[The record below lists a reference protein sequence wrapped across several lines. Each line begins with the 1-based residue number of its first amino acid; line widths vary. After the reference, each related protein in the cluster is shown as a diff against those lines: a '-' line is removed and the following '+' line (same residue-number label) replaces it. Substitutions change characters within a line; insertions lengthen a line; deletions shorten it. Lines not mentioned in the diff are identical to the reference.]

1 MKRTQS
7 KLEKF
12 VLENYGSVRNL
23 CDAINKVF
31 PDTFRS
37 EGGTQMNAWIRG
49 TKPHRNGKAWVTT
62 VAFLKQRHNQN
73 VTMDWLV
80 RKAEEEFL
88 QSEEKPKEQTEEQV
102 SEATEKQI
110 EDPTSLYE
118 LKDKLE
124 KCLAK
129 HSEIKNKI
137 TTAEQVLN
145 NTSEWSLSVIIN
157 GLTSNWLTLFSTTTE
172 LKYTIVEVVLSI
184 IKEKQ
189 SKVLQEIDVLK
200 EEIKQIVEQWN

>member
-23 CDAINKVF
+23 CDAINEVF

-129 HSEIKNKI
+129 YSEIKNKI
-137 TTAEQVLN
+137 TITEKVLN
-145 NTSEWSLSVIIN
+145 DTSLWSLSVSIN
-157 GLTSNWLTLFSTTTE
+157 GLTPNWLTLFSTTSE

-184 IKEKQ
+184 MKEKQ

-200 EEIKQIVEQWN
+200 DEIKQIVEQWN

>member
-12 VLENYGSVRNL
+12 VFENYGSVRNL

-129 HSEIKNKI
+129 YSEIKKKI
-137 TTAEQVLN
+137 TVAEQVLN
-145 NTSEWSLSVIIN
+145 NTSQWSLSVIIN
-157 GLTSNWLTLFSTTTE
+157 GLTPNWLTLFSTTTE

-184 IKEKQ
+184 MKEEQ
-189 SKVLQEIDVLK
+189 SKVFQEIDVLK
-200 EEIKQIVEQWN
+200 DEIKQIVEQWN

>member
-1 MKRTQS
+1 
-7 KLEKF
+7 
-12 VLENYGSVRNL
+12 
-23 CDAINKVF
+23 
-31 PDTFRS
+31 
-37 EGGTQMNAWIRG
+37 MNAWIRG
-49 TKPHRNGKAWVTT
+49 TKPHRNGKAWITT

-102 SEATEKQI
+102 IEETEKQI
-110 EDPTSLYE
+110 EEPTSLYE

-129 HSEIKNKI
+129 YSAVKNKI
-137 TTAEQVLN
+137 TSAEQVFN
-145 NTSEWSLSVIIN
+145 NNRSDWTLSVYIDGITPN
-157 GLTSNWLTLFSTTTE
+157 RLSLFSSKTE
-172 LKYTIVEVVLSI
+172 LKYIIVEVVLSI
-184 IKEKQ
+184 MKEEQ

-200 EEIKQIVEQWN
+200 DEIKQIVEQWN

>member
-23 CDAINKVF
+23 CDAINEVF
-31 PDTFRS
+31 PDTFRP

-129 HSEIKNKI
+129 YSEIKNKI

-145 NTSEWSLSVIIN
+145 NTSGWSLSVITS
-157 GLTSNWLTLFSTTTE
+157 GLTPNWLTLFSTTSE

-184 IKEKQ
+184 MKEKQ
-189 SKVLQEIDVLK
+189 SKVFQEIDVLK
-200 EEIKQIVEQWN
+200 DEIKQIVEQWN

>member
-1 MKRTQS
+1 
-7 KLEKF
+7 
-12 VLENYGSVRNL
+12 
-23 CDAINKVF
+23 
-31 PDTFRS
+31 
-37 EGGTQMNAWIRG
+37 MNAWIRG

-129 HSEIKNKI
+129 YSEIKNKI

-145 NTSEWSLSVIIN
+145 NTSGWSLSVITS
-157 GLTSNWLTLFSTTTE
+157 GLTPNWLTLFSTTSE

-184 IKEKQ
+184 MKEKQ
-189 SKVLQEIDVLK
+189 SKVFQEIDVLK
-200 EEIKQIVEQWN
+200 DEIKQIVEQWN